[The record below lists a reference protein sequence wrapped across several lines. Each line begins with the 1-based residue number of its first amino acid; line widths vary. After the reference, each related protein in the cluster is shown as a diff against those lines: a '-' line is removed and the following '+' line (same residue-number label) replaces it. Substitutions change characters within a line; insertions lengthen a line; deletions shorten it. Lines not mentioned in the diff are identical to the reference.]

1 MKPFSAL
8 YHKLKMQRSTTII
21 IFWISA
27 IALTKAQTHC
37 DFVNKI
43 QGYQQSIELNWESTS
58 NIDSIFNLHGYLSM
72 FDKVKVAPG
81 LKSYFHHD
89 GIDGSPILYV
99 IPENFNLMD
108 TIKKRVERKIE
119 KKYLRSS
126 LGLVYLDPSTPK
138 PDTVGNYENQKL
150 LHFHYLHD
158 STNRISHYMIPDN
171 SDEGFLQ
178 YLFFHTMGEQFALY
192 WHANYDE
199 KKIICSDESLNG
211 LINVYKRSR
220 AFEVDKKKLK
230 SSKVI
235 DTRITISSTD
245 KKYFLT
251 WYELETHKGFYRR
264 TYEIDRDPPY
274 KIRLQENYQIF
285 EIRLNFVY

>member
-1 MKPFSAL
+1 
-8 YHKLKMQRSTTII
+8 
-21 IFWISA
+21 
-27 IALTKAQTHC
+27 
-37 DFVNKI
+37 
-43 QGYQQSIELNWESTS
+43 
-58 NIDSIFNLHGYLSM
+58 M
-72 FDKVKVAPG
+72 FDKINIAPG
-81 LKSYFHHD
+81 FKSFLHYDDYFL
-89 GIDGSPILYV
+89 GGSPIIYV
-99 IPENFNLMD
+99 IPENYNLMD

-138 PDTVGNYENQKL
+138 PDTVGNYENQML
-150 LHFHYLHD
+150 LYYHYLHD
-158 STNRISHYMIPDN
+158 STNRVSNYMIPEN

-178 YLFFHTMGEQFALY
+178 YLFFSIMGEQFALS
-192 WHANYDE
+192 WHDNYRE
-199 KKIICSDESLNG
+199 KKIICSAEG
-211 LINVYKRSR
+211 INDIIKNYKRSG
-220 AFEVDKKKLK
+220 AFEVDKKKLE
-230 SSKVI
+230 SSKEI
-235 DTRITISSTD
+235 DARIIISSTD